1 MEPDRP
7 KVLVIE
13 DDPMIARVMQRVL
26 AAEFDVIVT
35 QDGQAAIELMRQQFF
50 AAVVTDV
57 MMPGLTGIDV
67 FKTLSVDSPLQAS
80 RVVFVTGCTWA
91 GDLDDQLSQ
100 TGRPVLEKPFSF
112 AELSEIV
119 RRCAINP

>member
-13 DDPMIARVMQRVL
+13 DDPLIARVMQRVL
-26 AAEFDVIVT
+26 AAEFDVTVT
-35 QDGQAAIELMRQQFF
+35 QEGQSAIGLMRRQFF

-57 MMPGLTGIDV
+57 MMPGLTGLDV
-67 FKTLSVDSPLQAS
+67 FKTLRMDNPLQAS
-80 RVVFVTGCTWA
+80 RVVFVTGCAWA
-91 GDLDDQLSQ
+91 EDLDDQLRE

-112 AELSEIV
+112 AALSEIV
-119 RRCAINP
+119 RQCAINP